1 MAESGK
7 LVDNAVPDE
16 SIVGQIDAKTYNQ
29 IARCARLL
37 SVQLVESSFSVSP
50 KFFNPDVEGKLK
62 IDFGD
67 VHAAFD
73 EATRVATCVFQLESS
88 VKKGKSKAFNVKSKF
103 VVYYKISVEC
113 DDIHATAFARK
124 VGLTACY
131 PYFRAH
137 VASIASMAN
146 ADVPILPTISAMP
159 VKEKMKDD

>member
-7 LVDNAVPDE
+7 LSDNAVPDDD
-16 SIVGQIDAKTYNQ
+16 IIGQIDAKTYNQ
-29 IARCARLL
+29 IARCAQLL
-37 SVQLVESSFSVSP
+37 SVQLVEASFNVSP
-50 KFFNPDVEGKLK
+50 KFFIPNVEGKLQL
-62 IDFGD
+62 DFGD

-73 EATRVATCVFQLESS
+73 TETRVATCVFQLETS
-88 VKKGKSKAFNVKSKF
+88 VKKGKRKAFNVKAKF
-103 VVYYKISVEC
+103 VVYYKISVDC

-131 PYFRAH
+131 PYFRTH

-159 VKEKMKDD
+159 VKEKVKEN